1 MYDNLDQVLLNCVCS
16 ATVIRLVIIT
26 PAAGY
31 IQSDYAILISF
42 ISHLFL
48 TDKKHF
54 FSISCDLD
62 NVSVITIIVIDLH
75 E

>member
-26 PAAGY
+26 PTAGY
-31 IQSDYAILISF
+31 TQSDYAILISF
-42 ISHLFL
+42 ISH
-48 TDKKHF
+48 F
-54 FSISCDLD
+54 FSYRRNPCDLD